1 VKREEILEVYEKG
14 PEAVV
19 ELVESLWEIILPL
32 EARVKS
38 LEDLLAQ
45 NSRNSSRPP
54 SSDGY
59 EKPQPK
65 SQRKV
70 SGKKPGGQ
78 KGHPGHTLKKAAEP
92 DHTLVHSVGTCE
104 KCHQCLEGKTAVGHD
119 SRQVF
124 DLPPMKLEVTEHQ
137 AEKKLCDCGHV
148 TRAAFPEGVTQ
159 PTQYGPGVK
168 SLEVYL
174 SQYQLLPFERIQELF
189 MDLFGHPPSQG
200 TLVNM
205 NEACY
210 EGLDSMEE
218 AIKEALVHAGRAHFD
233 ETGFRIEGER
243 QWLHV
248 ASTETLTC
256 YASHAKRG
264 TKAMDSMDILPRFKG
279 RAVHDHWDSYFHY
292 ENCAHALCNDHHL
305 RELTYIHERF
315 DQEWAQEMKALL
327 LDAKALV
334 EERKEVTT
342 SLNTEDTRRIEDA
355 YQNILLKG
363 FEANP
368 EIPRDLTTK
377 KRGPKKRTKP
387 QNLLRRLSRRREE
400 TLAFIYDFNIPFGNN
415 QGERDIRMMKVK
427 QKISGTF
434 RSEKG
439 AKIFCRIRGYIST
452 MKKQGQN
459 VLEAIKSVFDG
470 TPLVPALE

>member
-1 VKREEILEVYEKG
+1 
-14 PEAVV
+14 
-19 ELVESLWEIILPL
+19 
-32 EARVKS
+32 
-38 LEDLLAQ
+38 
-45 NSRNSSRPP
+45 
-54 SSDGY
+54 
-59 EKPQPK
+59 
-65 SQRKV
+65 
-70 SGKKPGGQ
+70 
-78 KGHPGHTLKKAAEP
+78 
-92 DHTLVHSVGTCE
+92 
-104 KCHQCLEGKTAVGHD
+104 
-119 SRQVF
+119 
-124 DLPPMKLEVTEHQ
+124 
-137 AEKKLCDCGHV
+137 
-148 TRAAFPEGVTQ
+148 
-159 PTQYGPGVK
+159 
-168 SLEVYL
+168 
-174 SQYQLLPFERIQELF
+174 
-189 MDLFGHPPSQG
+189 
-200 TLVNM
+200 
-205 NEACY
+205 
-210 EGLDSMEE
+210 
-218 AIKEALVHAGRAHFD
+218 
-233 ETGFRIEGER
+233 
-243 QWLHV
+243 
-248 ASTETLTC
+248 
-256 YASHAKRG
+256 
-264 TKAMDSMDILPRFKG
+264 MDILPRFKG